1 MNGLQ
6 HAVVQQLTFS
16 IQVDGKVFLCP
27 NQSKSRKSKSHKVS
41 GSRTLRLEDLMTF
54 DSLTA

>member
-27 NQSKSRKSKSHKVS
+27 
-41 GSRTLRLEDLMTF
+41 EF
-54 DSLTA
+54 A